1 MPAKR
6 FIDTNVLLY
15 ALMQSENEK
24 SERAKLLLTEPDL
37 VISIQVVNEVAFNL
51 LKKAQID
58 ELTLSRIIH
67 TLFQEFET
75 VVVDK
80 EIVHH
85 ASELRLEY
93 SLSYWDSLIVSSALT
108 SGCEILFSED
118 MHDGLTI
125 QKQLKVINPF
135 V

>member
-24 SERAKLLLTEPDL
+24 SERAKVLLTEPDL

-67 TLFQEFET
+67 TLFQEFEA